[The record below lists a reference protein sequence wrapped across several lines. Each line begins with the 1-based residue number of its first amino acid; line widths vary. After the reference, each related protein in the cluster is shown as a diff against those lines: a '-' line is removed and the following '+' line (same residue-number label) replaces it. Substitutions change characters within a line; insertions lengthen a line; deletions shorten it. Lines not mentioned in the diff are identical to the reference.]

1 MFHGGKTP
9 LLPVSRL
16 KELGFS
22 IVIIPSDLQRAAIK
36 AMKRALAA
44 IVRDGSSA
52 KVLGDLAGFE
62 EREALVATTEFLE
75 RGKRYA
81 P

>member
-16 KELGFS
+16 QELGFH

-36 AMKRALAA
+36 AMQRTLVA
-44 IVRDGSSA
+44 IARDGSS
-52 KVLGDLAGFE
+52 LGVIEHLAPFD
-62 EREALVATTEFLE
+62 EREAIVATDEFIA
-75 RGKRYA
+75 RGKRYEK
-81 P
+81 